1 MFCPKCGDEFVAGIK
16 ICPDCEL
23 SLVDE
28 QPSKEPRE
36 LVESEE
42 LVTVATFQTVFDA
55 SVAKGALEA
64 EGMHAFVPNESVGSF
79 SRLAQRES
87 WAELKVKARDRDR
100 AVQVLKNAGHQ

>member
-1 MFCPKCGDEFVAGIK
+1 LFCPKCGDEFVAGIK

-28 QPSKEPRE
+28 PPSEEPSE
-36 LVESEE
+36 LEESEE
-42 LVTVATFQTVFDA
+42 LVTIATFQTVFDA
-55 SVAKGALEA
+55 SVAKGALVA
-64 EGMHAFVPNESVGSF
+64 EGMQAFVPREIAGSF
-79 SRLAQRES
+79 SRLAQHES